1 MAFKRWIKAS
11 FVIISIAVFLF
22 LISFASAVWYNPFTW
37 FDNVQSQG
45 EIQTQYKFTAKNSTE
60 DKIEIKIGDD
70 KKPDLTPKIK
80 FQRWDGDA
88 NFTIE
93 LWMKKKMMQHQK
105 KIRIQSNGT
114 SRMYQLNSTT

>member
-1 MAFKRWIKAS
+1 MAFKRWIKAA
-11 FVIISIAVFLF
+11 FGIISIAVFLF

-45 EIQTQYKFTAKNSTE
+45 EIKTQYEFTAKNSTE

-70 KKPDLTPKIK
+70 KKPGLTPKIK
-80 FQRWDGDA
+80 FQRWDGEA

-93 LWMKKKMMQHQK
+93 FMDRSEEHTSELQS
-105 KIRIQSNGT
+105 QSNLVC
-114 SRMYQLNSTT
+114 R